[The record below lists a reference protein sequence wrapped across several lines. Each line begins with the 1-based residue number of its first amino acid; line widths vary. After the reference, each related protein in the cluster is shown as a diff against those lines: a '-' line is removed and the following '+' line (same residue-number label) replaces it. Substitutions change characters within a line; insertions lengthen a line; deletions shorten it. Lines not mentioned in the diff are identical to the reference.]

1 MKYIYDG
8 ENIVAISDEKLI
20 FVYNADEGV
29 FNALMDTA
37 HKLFAPSTY
46 QCNLCALTH
55 GVTSMKSEWKNYM
68 SNLNYETRFYH
79 REGFMTEWPSLNI
92 ELPAILLQQDDQ
104 QPKVLMGAQQL
115 NEQQSLAQ
123 LMAVMGR
130 MLIEHKRG

>member
-1 MKYIYDG
+1 MSVS
-8 ENIVAISDEKLI
+8 EEKLI
-20 FVYNADEGV
+20 FVYNADEGA

-37 HKLFAPSTY
+37 HKLFAPNTY

-55 GVTSMKSEWKNYM
+55 GITSMKSEWKNYM

-79 REGFMTEWPSLNI
+79 KKGFKQEWPQLSI
-92 ELPAILLQQDDQ
+92 ELPAILLQKDDTQ
-104 QPKVLMGAQQL
+104 VPEIIMGAQQL

-130 MLIEHKRG
+130 MIIEHKKAN

>member
-1 MKYIYDG
+1 MTAPK
-8 ENIVAISDEKLI
+8 EKLI

-55 GVTSMKSEWKNYM
+55 GMTSMKSEWKSYM
-68 SNLNYETRFYH
+68 SSLNYETRFYH
-79 REGFMTEWPSLNI
+79 RDGFHTEWPTVNI
-92 ELPAILLQQDDQ
+92 ELPAILIQYDD
-104 QPKVLMGAQQL
+104 GAQPELLMDSKLLQ
-115 NEQQSLAQ
+115 EQQSLAQ

-130 MLIEHKRG
+130 ILIEHKTVS